1 MSAFPSTEEFDKY
14 AAVDKKIRQAKDWKN
29 LPASVIYR
37 VKSKEEVETE
47 LGKYPLLQL
56 VNRDNEEISVWA
68 PPSVMLALCDPYPKK
83 KIPYIRRLD
92 TQWNKFQTVFL
103 RDRKTS
109 KKVVKKGIKKYVTKN
124 MVKRGIKRHAEEA
137 MCSNKVRKV
146 EESTTFSVN
155 SPSVS
160 ESTSA
165 GSESSSSV

>member
-68 PPSVMLALCDPYPKK
+68 PPSVMLELCDPYPKK

-92 TQWNKFQTVFL
+92 TQRDVFQTVFL

-109 KKVVKKGIKKYVTKN
+109 RKVVKKGIKKYVTKN
-124 MVKRGIKRHAEEA
+124 MIKRGVKRSAEEA
-137 MCSNKVRKV
+137 MRSNKVRKV

-160 ESTSA
+160 ESTSE

>member
-124 MVKRGIKRHAEEA
+124 MIKRGVKRSAEEA
-137 MCSNKVRKV
+137 MRSNKVRKV
-146 EESTTFSVN
+146 EESTTLSVN
-155 SPSVS
+155 STSVS
-160 ESTSA
+160 ESPSA

>member
-1 MSAFPSTEEFDKY
+1 M
-14 AAVDKKIRQAKDWKN
+14 N
-29 LPASVIYR
+29 
-37 VKSKEEVETE
+37 
-47 LGKYPLLQL
+47 
-56 VNRDNEEISVWA
+56 
-68 PPSVMLALCDPYPKK
+68 ALCDPCPKNK
-83 KIPYIRRLD
+83 VPYIRRLG

-160 ESTSA
+160 ESTSE